1 MNDASKYFLT
11 FIAGAVAMIMAAFCV
26 AKCTHS
32 NPEGETIIQRDTL
45 VIHDTVRIEKPVAKI
60 VRTVDTMLVFAV
72 DTVVMRDTLFVRI
85 PVEQKV
91 FSDSLYKLQVSGYR
105 PSLDWIEVY
114 PTTIKV
120 TETIQEKSRKRWGVG
135 VQVGYGV
142 ALNDKQVVLSP
153 YIGLGIS
160 YHFIRW

>member
-11 FIAGAVAMIMAAFCV
+11 FLAGAFAMIMAAFCV

-45 VIHDTVRIEKPVAKI
+45 IIHDTVRIEKPVAKI

-135 VQVGYGV
+135 VQVGYGA